1 MEITA
6 AQNSFIAQFKF
17 SAVNSKSGSAQSP
30 ATTNSFANGKLLPF
44 VHFAIPSCC
53 AIVECIAFVRF
64 AVCKFWLRYCSAT
77 QFRSRA
83 ASRAFNKGLKYA
95 PAASGLR
102 GTRLPAR
109 PLAKR

>member
-30 ATTNSFANGKLLPF
+30 AAINSFTIGKLLPF
-44 VHFAIPSCC
+44 VHFAVFGIC
-53 AIVECIAFVRF
+53 AIVEFIASVRF
-64 AVCKFWLRYCSAT
+64 AVGKFWLRYCSAT

-83 ASRAFNKGLKYA
+83 ASRAFNKAVLSPSAGT
-95 PAASGLR
+95 ASLAFR
-102 GTRLPAR
+102 R
-109 PLAKR
+109 PKPRR